1 MAYRFAADAVLLL
14 HGAFILFAVLGALLA
29 LRWRWMLWLQV
40 PAFLWATFVMA
51 SGRICPLTPL
61 ENALRQKAGEGGYA
75 GGFIEHYLL
84 AAIYPDGLT
93 RGVQIGLGLAVL
105 LVNLCIYVC
114 LLRSRRRRAA
124 SSPVSEC

>member
-1 MAYRFAADAVLLL
+1 MAYRFTADAVLLL

-93 RGVQIGLGLAVL
+93 RGIQIGLGLAVL
-105 LVNLCIYVC
+105 LVNLFIYVW